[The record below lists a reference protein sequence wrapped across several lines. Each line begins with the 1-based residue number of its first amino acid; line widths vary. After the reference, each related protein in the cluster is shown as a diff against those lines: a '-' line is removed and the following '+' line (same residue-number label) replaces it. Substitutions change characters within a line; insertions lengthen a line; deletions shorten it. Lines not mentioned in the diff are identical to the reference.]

1 MSEPGS
7 SLPRFWPLFAAALAV
22 RLGVLIVGILVA
34 RQHPEAKPPDSFIA
48 VQYAEVDRAA
58 ARPVEPWYR
67 ADALWILH
75 IGTHGYA
82 NSAGPDGQHGAAF
95 LPLLPAVIALAS
107 VLGLNVYWVGVAV
120 PNLAAAAGMAV
131 FARLAGKL
139 TGDRATAIRAFI
151 LLNAFP
157 SALFFSAPYQESF
170 GLLFTAL
177 ALGAWYDG
185 KAGRAGLFAGVACL
199 ARLTGVTVGAAA
211 LAGWLLDGPR
221 TRRGLWR
228 ALVVVAGCA
237 AGVLVGWWVM
247 WHTLGDPFAATKAHQ
262 AWGRLSPSP
271 WNIPLAFRSVAD
283 PRSPQWFAL
292 GMVLFVSAGGVVAW
306 VRRGTF
312 WGLVALLPAV
322 QLAST
327 GTFLSGHRVMLAAL
341 PAFVELASVIR
352 NRMAF
357 AALVAVFGLVQLL
370 LVKSY
375 VLWGFAG

>member
-1 MSEPGS
+1 MSEARS
-7 SLPRFWPLFAAALAV
+7 FVPRFWPLFAVALAV
-22 RLGVLIVGILVA
+22 RLVVLLVGVLVA
-34 RQHPEAKPPDSFIA
+34 HQHPDAKPPESFIA

-58 ARPVEPWYR
+58 AWPVEPWYR

-75 IGTHGYA
+75 VGTHGYA

-107 VLGLNVYWVGVAV
+107 ALGLNVYWVGVVA

-131 FARLAGKL
+131 FARLAAKI
-139 TGDRATAIRAFI
+139 TGDCATAIRAFV

-177 ALGAWYDG
+177 ALDAWYDG
-185 KAGRAGLFAGVACL
+185 KSARAGLFAGVACL
-199 ARLTGVTVGAAA
+199 ARLTGVTIGAAA
-211 LAGWLLDGPR
+211 LAAWLIDGPR
-221 TRRGLWR
+221 TRGGLFR
-228 ALVVVAGCA
+228 ALAVVTGCA
-237 AGVLVGWWVM
+237 VGVLVGWAVM
-247 WHTLGDPFAATKAHQ
+247 WWTLGDPFAATKAHA

-271 WNIPLAFRSVAD
+271 WNIPLAFQSVAN
-283 PRSPQWFAL
+283 PQSPQWFAL

-341 PAFVELASVIR
+341 PAFVELASLVR

-357 AALVAVFGLVQLL
+357 AALVAAFALVQLV
-370 LVKSY
+370 LVKTY

>member
-1 MSEPGS
+1 MSEARS
-7 SLPRFWPLFAAALAV
+7 FVPRFWPLFAVALAV
-22 RLGVLIVGILVA
+22 RLVVLLVGVLVA
-34 RQHPEAKPPDSFIA
+34 HQHPDAKPPESFIA

-58 ARPVEPWYR
+58 AWPVEPWYR

-75 IGTHGYA
+75 VGTHGYA

-95 LPLLPAVIALAS
+95 LPLLPALIALAS
-107 VLGLNVYWVGVAV
+107 ALGLNVYWVGVVV

-131 FARLAGKL
+131 FARLAAKI
-139 TGDRATAIRAFI
+139 TGDRAAAIRAFV

-177 ALGAWYDG
+177 ALDAWYDG
-185 KAGRAGLFAGVACL
+185 KSARAGLFAGVACL
-199 ARLTGVTVGAAA
+199 ARLTGVTIGAAA
-211 LAGWLLDGPR
+211 LAAWLIDGPR
-221 TRRGLWR
+221 TRGGLFR
-228 ALVVVAGCA
+228 ALAVVTGCA
-237 AGVLVGWWVM
+237 VGVLVGWAVM
-247 WHTLGDPFAATKAHQ
+247 WWTLGDPFAATKAHA

-271 WNIPLAFRSVAD
+271 WNIPLAFRSVAN
-283 PRSPQWFAL
+283 PQSPQWFAL

-341 PAFVELASVIR
+341 PAFVELASLVR

-357 AALVAVFGLVQLL
+357 AALVAAFALVQLV
-370 LVKSY
+370 LVKTY